1 MDYSLFIFKVDL
13 ADYEHLPPDHI
24 EAAKFRKRIIS
35 SSHTKETDSSSEGPQ
50 KTIDPIVSIQRNL
63 PPDPLLNTPFGT
75 RRMTYADYTASGR
88 SLKFV
93 EEFLNSVIA
102 PMYANTHTETS
113 ASGLQTTHARE
124 EARMII
130 MKSLHASREH
140 CDLIFTGNGVTA
152 AIWKLIALLGI
163 HCPAQLLPHLDM
175 TKVKKPLILI
185 SHSEHHS
192 NELMW
197 RETIADVMPIPPD
210 STGALDL
217 EFMRGILEENKDK
230 YETIIGSFT
239 AGSNVTGL
247 LTPPGPVASLLHE
260 YGGYACFDYAGAGPY
275 VEMSMEPSIP
285 GDDKSYLDAIYLSP
299 HKFVGGPG
307 TPGLLCVR
315 KDFADCRDG
324 VKKVPPTIAGGGTG
338 MWLPNYSSIDGS
350 GSIDAHIVLYT
361 IGALVFSYNGMA
373 VRCGAC
379 SRFQPTLR
387 VNVTCP
393 RRGRNAWGNGSDSL
407 WTGLSRAR
415 PGRPEADRRDR
426 RTIRLSCGRET
437 TGQESVGNG

>member
-1 MDYSLFIFKVDL
+1 VKVSNSRCDLLINNGILLLLYSLFMFQVDL
-13 ADYEHLPPDHI
+13 ADEHLIPKRI
-24 EAAKFRKRIIS
+24 EVAKFSKGYIS
-35 SSHTKETDSSSEGPQ
+35 SPHVKEETDASAGDGLLVHN
-50 KTIDPIVSIQRNL
+50 KKVDPIVSIRSNL
-63 PPDPLLNTPFGT
+63 PPDPLLSTPFGT

-88 SLKFV
+88 SLKFI
-93 EEFLNSVIA
+93 EEFLNRVIA

-130 MKSLHASREH
+130 MKSLHASPEH
-140 CDLIFTGNGVTA
+140 CALIFTGTGVTG

-163 HCPAQLLPHLDM
+163 HCPVQLLPYLDM
-175 TKVKKPLILI
+175 KKVKKPLILI

-217 EFMRGILEENKDK
+217 EFMRGILEENKEK

-247 LTPPGPVASLLHE
+247 LTPPGPVASILHE

-285 GDDKSYLDAIYLSP
+285 GDDKSYLDAIYISP

-315 KDFADCRDG
+315 KEFADCRGG
-324 VKKVPPTIAGGGTG
+324 VKKAPPTIAGGGTG
-338 MWLPNYSSIDGS
+338 MWAPAKFVNRWIGSMIDTHPSFFYWSS
-350 GSIDAHIVLYT
+350 
-361 IGALVFSYNGMA
+361 
-373 VRCGAC
+373 RC
-379 SRFQPTLR
+379 QLK
-387 VNVTCP
+387 
-393 RRGRNAWGNGSDSL
+393 WY
-407 WTGLSRAR
+407 
-415 PGRPEADRRDR
+415 GRPMW
-426 RTIRLSCGRET
+426 TM
-437 TGQESVGNG
+437 